1 MRPMQDAVL
10 IVRHQYDAM
19 SVALE
24 VYQREWA
31 AAIAE
36 GREPPEPPPASL
48 ADNKIIRVDTIKIIL
63 KAP

>member
-1 MRPMQDAVL
+1 MKPQDAIIRVEHRL
-10 IVRHQYDAM
+10 DAM
-19 SVALE
+19 SVALD

-48 ADNKIIRVDTIKIIL
+48 ADNKIIRVDALTIHL